1 MNFDFYLDP
10 PDHPEPPDWYTALED
25 VLEVMSP
32 PESVAEAIRKALD
45 AWNQEQAAQHDPDP
59 EWEQN
64 VVYDPFP
71 EEEGYPKEN
80 TCRHGNPHGDC
91 DTCDHLSDIAYDE
104 ARERKFFG
112 R

>member
-1 MNFDFYLDP
+1 MNDYHLDP
-10 PDHPEPPDWYTALED
+10 PEAPEPPECCED
-25 VLEVMSP
+25 FM
-32 PESVAEAIRKALD
+32 D
-45 AWNQEQAAQHDPDP
+45 AYEDGSFKCFTCGATIDPVPDPDP
-59 EWEQN
+59 EWEKN

-91 DTCDHLSDIAYDE
+91 DTCDHLGDLAYDE